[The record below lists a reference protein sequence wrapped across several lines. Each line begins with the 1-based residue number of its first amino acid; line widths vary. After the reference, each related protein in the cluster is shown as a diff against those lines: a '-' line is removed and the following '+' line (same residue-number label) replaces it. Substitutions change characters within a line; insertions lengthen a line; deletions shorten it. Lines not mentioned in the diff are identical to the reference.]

1 MHVGDSNVK
10 GIMGSGK
17 WLFFKFSFLLTVSPY
32 PFFYLSCFYALSPKP
47 GVKELRQDKAL
58 CLLRVQDVHWSRS
71 ATQLNP
77 ERRGREVED
86 KTSLLSSFRLVS
98 VTTELTLAENS
109 QVQVEWHLSFLWT
122 THLRV
127 YVFKG
132 YLGDNSPESYKLFH
146 LPSLPS
152 SCPLEIYHH
161 QGQGG
166 QIPKYDAVFGT
177 LLPAVSVCSSQVCSP
192 ERKKYE
198 ESIHMTIN

>member
-17 WLFFKFSFLLTVSPY
+17 WLFFKFSLLLTVSPY

-98 VTTELTLAENS
+98 VTTGLTLAENS
-109 QVQVEWHLSFLWT
+109 QVLVE
-122 THLRV
+122 
-127 YVFKG
+127 
-132 YLGDNSPESYKLFH
+132 
-146 LPSLPS
+146 
-152 SCPLEIYHH
+152 
-161 QGQGG
+161 
-166 QIPKYDAVFGT
+166 
-177 LLPAVSVCSSQVCSP
+177 
-192 ERKKYE
+192 
-198 ESIHMTIN
+198 

>member
-32 PFFYLSCFYALSPKP
+32 PCFYALSPKP

-58 CLLRVQDVHWSRS
+58 CLLRFQDVRWSRS

-77 ERRGREVED
+77 ERRGREAED

-109 QVQVEWHLSFLWT
+109 QVQVE
-122 THLRV
+122 
-127 YVFKG
+127 
-132 YLGDNSPESYKLFH
+132 
-146 LPSLPS
+146 
-152 SCPLEIYHH
+152 
-161 QGQGG
+161 
-166 QIPKYDAVFGT
+166 
-177 LLPAVSVCSSQVCSP
+177 
-192 ERKKYE
+192 
-198 ESIHMTIN
+198 